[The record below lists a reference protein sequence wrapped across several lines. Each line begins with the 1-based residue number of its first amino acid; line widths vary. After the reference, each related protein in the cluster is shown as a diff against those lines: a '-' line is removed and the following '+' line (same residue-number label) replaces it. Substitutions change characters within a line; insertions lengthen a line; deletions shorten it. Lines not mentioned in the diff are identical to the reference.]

1 MPDVVELLRI
11 EEYRALRATIQ
22 QRGSIRLIVTA
33 LTFSVWAAAVLTVL
47 ALSTIPLA
55 GLVPLIV
62 LAAGFEV
69 IFAIHVGVERI
80 GRYLQVH
87 HEPLSSGAAVWEQT
101 AMRFQAPGGGIHA
114 LVPIL
119 FAVAAMLN
127 LALGTLIT
135 LDVGEPAIVP
145 LPFVETLP
153 YIGVHALVVAR
164 IFMATKFA
172 AGQRASDLQEFE
184 RLLGNSGRV

>member
-1 MPDVVELLRI
+1 MVESLRV
-11 EEYRALRATIQ
+11 EEYRALRAAIQ

-33 LTFSVWAAAVLTVL
+33 ITFSVWGAAILTVL
-47 ALSTIPLA
+47 ALSTIPVA

-69 IFAIHVGVERI
+69 IFALHVGVERI
-80 GRYLQVH
+80 GRYLQVQ
-87 HEPLSSGAAVWEQT
+87 HEPASSGGAIWEQT
-101 AMRFQAPGGGIHA
+101 AMRFAAPGGGIPA

-119 FAVAAMLN
+119 FVVAGLLN

-145 LPFVETLP
+145 LPFIETLP
-153 YIGVHALVVAR
+153 YIGVHALFVAR
-164 IFMATKFA
+164 VFMATKYA
-172 AGQRASDLQEFE
+172 AGQRASDLREFE
-184 RLLGNSGRV
+184 RLLARGGGSE